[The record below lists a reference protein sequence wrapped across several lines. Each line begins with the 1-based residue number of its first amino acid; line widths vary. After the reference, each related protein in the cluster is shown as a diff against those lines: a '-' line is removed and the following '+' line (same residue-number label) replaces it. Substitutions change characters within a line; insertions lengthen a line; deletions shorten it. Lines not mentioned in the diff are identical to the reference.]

1 MAPTKNALDTVKEKM
16 GGLKKKMSS
25 LSRNEMIGI
34 GVASA
39 IVVGGVVYVTT
50 SRGRKRKSS

>member
-1 MAPTKNALDTVKEKM
+1 MSKTHHGIV
-16 GGLKKKMSS
+16 KKKMSS

-34 GVASA
+34 GVAIA